1 MLFNSCNEGNGSMS
15 ESIRKDSQV
24 DRDLEQ
30 ECNDMETELNNQVQT
45 DCTSKIVDYP
55 SMSEGDKE

>member
-1 MLFNSCNEGNGSMS
+1 MLFDSGSEGNGSTS
-15 ESIRKDSQV
+15 ESILIDSLV

-45 DCTSKIVDYP
+45 YCTSKIVDYP